1 MSDISSARK
10 WDRSKLIQNLVSGA
24 TGLLVA
30 VDLLSVRVPLYFFGQ
45 ATDRVGEVF
54 HSVARL
60 VRHGLSDVF
69 DQIETGTSTLSD
81 ALSLVCTAILVGA
94 GFVFLRR
101 AWRSLAILRPGR
113 LLSVP
118 RLGRRV
124 KILAVLTF
132 GGTIA
137 LVCQYG
143 DLTWISGRLFDLPWL
158 AVRAAYA
165 NRDALW
171 QALLAINE
179 SKETIEQVAKG
190 TVGALATYVTLKF
203 AWVAVDFALSIIGV
217 VLPII
222 LPVVRCGYDGYKHA
236 REWLPHVELT
246 PRTIDWLHGVGS
258 LAAGSIVGFANLPL
272 PSIPISLWAASVPG
286 LCFFLRTRPDLSRRV
301 WRIGYYMARYLNHC
315 VSIAIDCAHSHP
327 RAARS
332 IGAGT
337 LVAAVGVSILHAFSS
352 LFAVAILLGTV
363 KAAYSA
369 VQIALMIAAVRG
381 AIQTV
386 AKLRRTGWTVIR
398 HADATKQ
405 KLISAVGQLSPA
417 RLRLRRPRRTENR
430 VTHLLIPPFRLTN
443 CSSGS
448 EASLYAAA

>member
-1 MSDISSARK
+1 
-10 WDRSKLIQNLVSGA
+10 
-24 TGLLVA
+24 
-30 VDLLSVRVPLYFFGQ
+30 
-45 ATDRVGEVF
+45 VF

-101 AWRSLAILRPGR
+101 AWRSLAILRSGR

-124 KILAVLTF
+124 KLLAVLTF

-179 SKETIEQVAKG
+179 STETIEQVAKG

-203 AWVAVDFALSIIGV
+203 AGLRLTLRCQSSALYCRFYCRSFDMAMTATSMLVSGCHMSSLHPAKSIGCMASGV
-217 VLPII
+217 
-222 LPVVRCGYDGYKHA
+222 
-236 REWLPHVELT
+236 WLP
-246 PRTIDWLHGVGS
+246 G
-258 LAAGSIVGFANLPL
+258 
-272 PSIPISLWAASVPG
+272 
-286 LCFFLRTRPDLSRRV
+286 
-301 WRIGYYMARYLNHC
+301 
-315 VSIAIDCAHSHP
+315 
-327 RAARS
+327 RS
-332 IGAGT
+332 
-337 LVAAVGVSILHAFSS
+337 
-352 LFAVAILLGTV
+352 
-363 KAAYSA
+363 
-369 VQIALMIAAVRG
+369 
-381 AIQTV
+381 
-386 AKLRRTGWTVIR
+386 
-398 HADATKQ
+398 
-405 KLISAVGQLSPA
+405 
-417 RLRLRRPRRTENR
+417 
-430 VTHLLIPPFRLTN
+430 
-443 CSSGS
+443 
-448 EASLYAAA
+448 